1 MTSKNLIASAQ
12 RGNDRAQTALYE
24 KYYGD
29 VYRYCA
35 YRVGSLH
42 YAEDLA
48 QDTFLRFF
56 RYNGDTQLKNVKAYI
71 LKIASNVRTS
81 HLSTHANTVELGD
94 SIPDTYDD
102 MTDDQVAVRR
112 AISALPDEYREVII
126 LYYYN
131 NLRTPNI
138 AQMQNVPVS
147 TVKTRLARAREKLK
161 TLLIKE
167 GF

>member
-1 MTSKNLIASAQ
+1 MTSKNLIASAR
-12 RGNDRAQTALYE
+12 RGDDRAQAALYE

-56 RYNGDTQLKNVKAYI
+56 RYNGDTQLKNTKAYI
-71 LKIASNVRTS
+71 LKIASNVCTAYLAGHS
-81 HLSTHANTVELGD
+81 NTVELGD
-94 SIPDTYDD
+94 SIPATYDD
-102 MTDDQVAVRR
+102 MTDDQMAVRR

-131 NLRTPNI
+131 NLRTSKI
-138 AQMQNVPVS
+138 AQMMNIPVS

>member
-71 LKIASNVRTS
+71 LKIASNVCTS
-81 HLSTHANTVELGD
+81 HLSTHPNTVELGD

-131 NLRTPNI
+131 NMNTSKI
-138 AQMQNVPVS
+138 AQMQNIPVS
-147 TVKTRLARAREKLK
+147 TVKTRLSRAREKLK

>member
-12 RGNDRAQTALYE
+12 RGDDRAQAALYE
-24 KYYGD
+24 KYYAD

-42 YAEDLA
+42 YAEDLT

-56 RYNGDTQLKNVKAYI
+56 RYHGDTQLKNIKAYI
-71 LKIASNVRTS
+71 LKIASNVCTS
-81 HLSTHANTVELGD
+81 HLSHHQSTVELGE
-94 SIPDTYDD
+94 STAAIYDD
-102 MTDDQVAVRR
+102 VTDDQMAVRR

-131 NLRTPNI
+131 NLRTSKI
-138 AQMQNVPVS
+138 AQMQSVPVS
-147 TVKTRLARAREKLK
+147 TVKTRLSRAREKLK

>member
-1 MTSKNLIASAQ
+1 MAFNNLLVSAQ
-12 RGNDRAQTALYE
+12 RGDSGAQAALYE

-56 RYNGDTQLKNVKAYI
+56 RYNGDTQLKNAKAYI
-71 LKIASNVRTS
+71 LKIASNVCTS
-81 HLSTHANTVELGD
+81 HLSTHLSTVELGD

-102 MTDDQVAVRR
+102 MTDDQAAVRR

-131 NLRTPNI
+131 NLRTSKI
-138 AQMQNVPVS
+138 AQMQNVPVA